1 MRISKI
7 INRFLNLILYL
18 CKKKLKMAKSSKP
31 NKKVVELLKKLNSP
45 EPKDII
51 NAIKSLK
58 VSGDKT
64 VIEPLVKLYTTT
76 QNNAIKN
83 EISDLLNSLKS
94 TQAPQEVIK
103 CLNNKK
109 YDTAKTMLLSSIWNS
124 NLDYTLY
131 LDDIVKAA
139 TQGTMM
145 DAMECLTIIEN
156 MEGTLDE
163 QKIMDP
169 LINLKSYLVENM
181 SNDYQ
186 KNKLLK
192 EVAQILTE
200 INDSL

>member
-1 MRISKI
+1 
-7 INRFLNLILYL
+7 
-18 CKKKLKMAKSSKP
+18 MAKEKKT
-31 NKKVVELLKKLNSP
+31 NKKVVELLKKLDSK

-58 VSGDKT
+58 VSGDKS

-83 EISDLLNSLKS
+83 EISDLLNTLKS
-94 TQAPQEVIK
+94 TEAPDEVIK
-103 CLNNKK
+103 CLSNDK
-109 YDTAKTMLLSSIWNS
+109 YALARTMLLSSIWNS
-124 NLDYTLY
+124 NLDYTNY
-131 LDDIVKAA
+131 LDEIVKA
-139 TQGTMM
+139 GTKGDMM

-169 LINLKSYLVENM
+169 LINLKSYLVENA
-181 SNDYQ
+181 SDNSQ
-186 KNKLLK
+186 KNQLLK

>member
-1 MRISKI
+1 
-7 INRFLNLILYL
+7 
-18 CKKKLKMAKSSKP
+18 MAKTTKP
-31 NKKVVELLKKLNSP
+31 NKKVIELLKKLDSK

-51 NAIKSLK
+51 TAIKSLK

-64 VIEPLVKLYTTT
+64 VIEPLVRLYSTTK
-76 QNNAIKN
+76 NNAIKN
-83 EISDLLNSLKS
+83 EISDLLNTLKS
-94 TQAPQEVIK
+94 TESPQEVVK
-103 CLNNKK
+103 CLSNLK
-109 YDTAKTMLLSSIWNS
+109 YDSARTMLLSSIWNS

-131 LDDIVKAA
+131 LDEIVKAA
-139 TQGTMM
+139 IRGDMM

-169 LINLKSYLVENM
+169 LIDLKSYLVENM
-181 SNDYQ
+181 DDNSQ
-186 KNKLLK
+186 KNQLLK

>member
-1 MRISKI
+1 
-7 INRFLNLILYL
+7 
-18 CKKKLKMAKSSKP
+18 MAQTSKP
-31 NKKVVELLKKLNSP
+31 NKKVTQLLKKLNAK

-58 VSGDKT
+58 VSGNKT
-64 VIEPLVKLYTTT
+64 VIEPLIKLYTNT
-76 QNNAIKN
+76 QNNAVKN
-83 EISDLLNSLKS
+83 EITDLFNTLKS

-103 CLNNKK
+103 CLNNPK
-109 YDTAKTMLLSSIWNS
+109 YTAAKTMLLSSIWNS

-131 LDDIVKAA
+131 LNDIINAA
-139 TQGTMM
+139 TQGNMM

-169 LINLKSYLVENM
+169 LINLKSYLVENANNN
-181 SNDYQ
+181 SQ
-186 KNKLLK
+186 KNQLLK
-192 EVAQILTE
+192 EVAQILTK